1 VGAQFPLPDH
11 AAMTAWNFAAGPA
24 RLPDAVLARAER
36 SLFARDASGAC
47 LNEQAFSGAAFRAL
61 RAHATRQLAELI
73 NLPDDYRILF
83 LAGGAMQQFSLL
95 PLNLAA
101 PGQRVGYVDTGY
113 WSARAASEAALHR
126 PVLTLPPG
134 DAGLTV
140 ANDLAYCHLTT
151 NETADGLAWPELPA
165 APAGVPLVADAT
177 ADFLCRPLD
186 IRRFGLLYAS
196 AQKNIGVAGLA
207 VVIVR
212 QDLLARSPAGLPAI
226 WSYARQ
232 AEAESCVNTPPILA
246 LQLAAMVFDW
256 VAGQG
261 GLPAMA
267 AANRRKAALVYG
279 AIDASD
285 GFYRCPVDPAWR
297 SPVSVCWQLPDA
309 VLTERFIGEAAAAG
323 LHHLAGHPRRGGIR
337 ASLYNAMPEAGAAA
351 LAGFMADF
359 ARRYA

>member
-1 VGAQFPLPDH
+1 
-11 AAMTAWNFAAGPA
+11 MTAWNFAAGPA
-24 RLPDAVLARAER
+24 RLPDAVLVRAER

-47 LNEQAFSGAAFRAL
+47 LSEQPFSSAACRAL
-61 RAHATRQLAELI
+61 RAHASRQLAELI
-73 NLPDDYRILF
+73 DLPDDYRILF

-126 PVLTLPPG
+126 PVVSLP
-134 DAGLTV
+134 V
-140 ANDLAYCHLTT
+140 AAPLAVPDDLAYCHLTT
-151 NETADGLAWPELPA
+151 NETADGLAWPELPT

-212 QDLLARSPAGLPAI
+212 EDLLARSPASLPGI

-232 AEAESCVNTPPILA
+232 AEADSCVNTPPILA

-279 AIDASD
+279 VIEASG
-285 GFYRCPVDPAWR
+285 GFYRCPADPAWR
-297 SPVSVCWQLPDA
+297 SPVTVCWQLPDA
-309 VLTERFIGEAAAAG
+309 ALTERFINEAAAAG

-359 ARRYA
+359 ARRCG

>member
-1 VGAQFPLPDH
+1 
-11 AAMTAWNFAAGPA
+11 MTAWNFAAGPA

-36 SLFARDASGAC
+36 SLFARDAGGAC
-47 LNEQAFSGAAFRAL
+47 LNEQPFSGAAFRAL
-61 RAHATRQLAELI
+61 RAHATRQLAALI

-126 PVLTLPPG
+126 PVLTLPPPG
-134 DAGLTV
+134 EAGLAV
-140 ANDLAYCHLTT
+140 PDDLAYCHLTT

-165 APAGVPLVADAT
+165 VPAGVPLVADAT

-186 IRRFGLLYAS
+186 MGRFGLLYAS

-207 VVIVR
+207 VVIAR
-212 QDLLARSPAGLPAI
+212 EDLLARSPASLPGI

-232 AEAESCVNTPPILA
+232 AEAESGVNTPPILA
-246 LQLAAMVFDW
+246 LQLAALVFDW

-267 AANRRKAALVYG
+267 AANRRKAALLYG
-279 AIDASD
+279 AIDASG
-285 GFYRCPVDPAWR
+285 GFYRCPADSAWR
-297 SPVSVCWQLPDA
+297 SPVTVCWQLPDA
-309 VLTERFIGEAAAAG
+309 ALTERFISEAAAAG

-351 LAGFMADF
+351 LASFMADF
-359 ARRYA
+359 ARRCA

>member
-1 VGAQFPLPDH
+1 
-11 AAMTAWNFAAGPA
+11 MTAWNFAAGPS
-24 RLPDAVLARAER
+24 RLPDAVIARAGKN
-36 SLFARDASGAC
+36 LFARDATGAS
-47 LNEQAFSGAAFRAL
+47 LNEQPFSGAAFRTL

-73 NLPDDYRILF
+73 DLPEGYRILF

-95 PLNLAA
+95 PLNLAT

-113 WSARAASEAALHR
+113 WAARAASEAALHR
-126 PVLTLPPG
+126 PVLSFPPPDDG
-134 DAGLTV
+134 QLAVPD
-140 ANDLAYCHLTT
+140 DLAYCHLTT
-151 NETADGLAWPELPA
+151 NETADGLAWPELPELV
-165 APAGVPLVADAT
+165 PGVPLVADAT

-186 IRRFGLLYAS
+186 IGRIGLLYAS

-212 QDLLARSPAGLPAI
+212 EDLLARSPGSLPGI

-267 AANRRKAALVYG
+267 AANRRKAARVYG
-279 AIDASD
+279 AIEACG
-285 GFYRCPVDPAWR
+285 GFYQCPVVPAWR
-297 SPVSVCWQLPDA
+297 SSVNVCWQLPDT
-309 VLTERFIGEAAAAG
+309 VLTERFIAEAGASG
-323 LHHLAGHPRRGGIR
+323 LHNLAGHPRRGGIR

-351 LAGFMADF
+351 LADFMTDF
-359 ARRYA
+359 ARRYG

>member
-1 VGAQFPLPDH
+1 
-11 AAMTAWNFAAGPA
+11 MTAWNFAAGPA

-36 SLFARDASGAC
+36 SLFARDAGGAC
-47 LNEQAFSGAAFRAL
+47 LNEQPFSGAAFRAL
-61 RAHATRQLAELI
+61 RAHATRQLAALI

-126 PVLTLPPG
+126 PVLTLPPPG
-134 DAGLTV
+134 EAGLAV
-140 ANDLAYCHLTT
+140 PDDLAYCHLTT

-186 IRRFGLLYAS
+186 MGRFGLLYAS

-207 VVIVR
+207 VVIAR
-212 QDLLARSPAGLPAI
+212 EDLLARSPASLPGI

-232 AEAESCVNTPPILA
+232 AEAESGVNTPPILA
-246 LQLAAMVFDW
+246 LQLAALVFDW

-267 AANRRKAALVYG
+267 AANRRKAALLYG
-279 AIDASD
+279 AIDASG
-285 GFYRCPVDPAWR
+285 GFYRCPADSDWR
-297 SPVSVCWQLPDA
+297 SPVTVCWQLPDA
-309 VLTERFIGEAAAAG
+309 ALTGRFISEAAAAG

-351 LAGFMADF
+351 LASFMADF
-359 ARRYA
+359 ARRCV